1 MTTEPSRLR
10 LDEILVVD
18 QAPQSTANEQA
29 TRVLWL
35 KSSTDITRGVFGR
48 QSVWRSTSKRAADVL
63 LASILL
69 VAFSPIIAII
79 CVVVTLHLRR
89 APFFLHERL
98 GRNGVPFKCLKV
110 RTMREN
116 GAREDSSPGAVF
128 KAGTVSRT
136 TALTRLLRKTS
147 LDELPQLLNVVS
159 GEMSLVGPRPIVAE
173 ELRMHYGELAP
184 ILLASKPGITG
195 LWIVAGRST
204 IEYPQR
210 VLIELKYVATSSW
223 WLDVRILV
231 QTITA
236 VLSRRGAY

>member
-18 QAPQSTANEQA
+18 QAPQSTASEQA
-29 TRVLWL
+29 TQALSL

-48 QSVWRSTSKRAADVL
+48 QSVWRSTTKRAADVL

-69 VAFSPIIAII
+69 VALSPIIAII

-110 RTMREN
+110 RTMRESR
-116 GAREDSSPGAVF
+116 AKEDSSPGAAF
-128 KAGTVSRT
+128 KSGTVSRT
-136 TALTRLLRKTS
+136 TALTRLLRKAS

>member
-1 MTTEPSRLR
+1 MTTEPRLR

-18 QAPQSTANEQA
+18 EAPRSTASEQAPKALS
-29 TRVLWL
+29 L

-48 QSVWRSTSKRAADVL
+48 QSVWRSTTKRAADVL

-69 VAFSPIIAII
+69 VALSPIIAIT

-110 RTMREN
+110 RTMRES
-116 GAREDSSPGAVF
+116 GTKEDSSPGAAF
-128 KAGTVSRT
+128 KSGTVSRT
-136 TALTRLLRKTS
+136 TTLTRLLRKTS

-184 ILLASKPGITG
+184 LLLASKPGLTG

-223 WLDVRILV
+223 RLDLRILV
-231 QTITA
+231 QTIAA

>member
-1 MTTEPSRLR
+1 MTTEL
-10 LDEILVVD
+10 LIDETLVVD
-18 QAPQSTANEQA
+18 QAPQSTAVGQTKEAFARN
-29 TRVLWL
+29 
-35 KSSTDITRGVFGR
+35 SSTDVTGEVFGR
-48 QSVWRSTSKRAADVL
+48 QSVWRSTTKRAFDVL

-69 VAFSPIIAII
+69 VALSPIIALT
-79 CVVVTLHLRR
+79 CLVVTLHLRS
-89 APFFLHERL
+89 APLFQHERI

-110 RTMREN
+110 RTMRESK
-116 GAREDSSPGAVF
+116 AREDASPDAAF
-128 KAGTVSRT
+128 KSGTVSRT

-159 GEMSLVGPRPIVAE
+159 GEMSLVGPRPIVAA

-195 LWIVAGRST
+195 LWTVAGRSN

-210 VLIELKYVATSSW
+210 VSIELEYTAISSW
-223 WLDVRILV
+223 WLDLRILV
-231 QTITA
+231 QTILA

>member
-10 LDEILVVD
+10 LDEILFVD
-18 QAPQSTANEQA
+18 QAPQSTASEQA
-29 TRVLWL
+29 TQALSL

-48 QSVWRSTSKRAADVL
+48 QSVWRSTTKRAADVL

-116 GAREDSSPGAVF
+116 GAKEDSSPGAAF
-128 KAGTVSRT
+128 KSGTVSRT
-136 TALTRLLRKTS
+136 TTLTRLLRKTS

-223 WLDVRILV
+223 WLDLRILA
-231 QTITA
+231 QTVLA

>member
-1 MTTEPSRLR
+1 MTTEPSSLS
-10 LDEILVVD
+10 LDEIRVID
-18 QAPQSTANEQA
+18 QAPQSTASEQVPRA
-29 TRVLWL
+29 LSL
-35 KSSTDITRGVFGR
+35 KSSTDITRAVFGR
-48 QSVWRSTSKRAADVL
+48 QSVWRSSSKRAVDVL

-69 VAFSPIIAII
+69 VAFSPIIAFV

-89 APFFLHERL
+89 APLFLHERI

-110 RTMREN
+110 RTMRDSW
-116 GAREDSSPGAVF
+116 AKEDSSPDAAF
-128 KAGTVSRT
+128 KSGTVSRT
-136 TALTRLLRKTS
+136 TTLTRLLRKTS

-159 GEMSLVGPRPIVAE
+159 GEMSLVGPRPIVAD

-210 VLIELKYVATSSW
+210 VLIELKYAATSSW
-223 WLDVRILV
+223 WLDLRILV

-236 VLSRRGAY
+236 VVSRKGAC

>member
-18 QAPQSTANEQA
+18 QATQSTASEQA
-29 TRVLWL
+29 TQALAL

-48 QSVWRSTSKRAADVL
+48 QSVWRSTTKRAADVL

-69 VAFSPIIAII
+69 VALSPIIAII

-89 APFFLHERL
+89 APFFLHERI

-110 RTMREN
+110 RTMRESRAN
-116 GAREDSSPGAVF
+116 EDSSPGAAF
-128 KAGTVSRT
+128 KSGTVSRT
-136 TALTRLLRKTS
+136 TALTRLLRKAS

-210 VLIELKYVATSSW
+210 VLVELKYVATSSW
-223 WLDVRILV
+223 WLDLRILV